1 MRRPGNRIYGF
12 PWNFPWV
19 KARRQAGVDPTPR
32 RRPVWVACFILTA
45 LGCGGAAAAQPQP
58 FPSKPIRLVLN
69 VGTGGVGDVTNRIY
83 ATHMSRSLGQQIVV
97 DNRPS
102 AGGVAALAAVVHANP
117 DGYTLVQTGNAAA
130 ISASL
135 FKKLP
140 YDVLK
145 DFTQI
150 STLGIFQMGI
160 IVTPESGFNSLADL
174 LAFARKNPG
183 NLNIGTINVGSTQY
197 LAAELFKFIAKIE
210 TQTVPFKS
218 NTLLLASMRGNEL
231 RVAFELIGP
240 VLGQIRGGT
249 IRALAVGS
257 NKRFLGLPDVP
268 TFAEAGLA
276 GFEVSSWTGISA
288 PARTPAPIIDRLSRE
303 VAKAAALPD
312 VRQTLQEM
320 GIEARAS
327 TPEETR
333 KQMANDIAKW
343 GKVIEQAKIER
354 Q

>member
-1 MRRPGNRIYGF
+1 MITVRDGRPQPSR
-12 PWNFPWV
+12 
-19 KARRQAGVDPTPR
+19 RRQPR
-32 RRPVWVACFILTA
+32 RDATEEVRLFRWICTLIAGLMA
-45 LGCGGAAAAQPQP
+45 LALCGAASAAAPY
-58 FPSKPIRLVLN
+58 PSKPIRLVLN
-69 VGTGGVGDVTNRIY
+69 VGTGGVGDVTNRIF
-83 ATHMSRSLGQQIVV
+83 AAHMSRGLGQQIVV

-102 AGGVAALAAVVHANP
+102 AGGVAALAAVVNATP

-140 YDVLK
+140 YNVLK

-183 NLNIGTINVGSTQY
+183 KLNIGTINVGSTQY
-197 LAAELFKFIAKIE
+197 LASELFKSTAKIE
-210 TQTVPFKS
+210 AQTIPFKS
-218 NTLLLASMRGNEL
+218 NTLLLASLRGNEL
-231 RVAFELIGP
+231 RVAFELLGP
-240 VLGQIRGGT
+240 VLGQIRSGQMK
-249 IRALAVGS
+249 ALAIGS
-257 NKRFLGLPDVP
+257 SRRFPGLPDVP
-268 TFAEAGLA
+268 TFSESGLS
-276 GFEVSSWTGISA
+276 GFDDVFSWTGISA
-288 PARTPAPIIDRLSRE
+288 PARTPAAIVDRLAKE
-303 VAKAAALPD
+303 VAKAAALPE
-312 VRQTLQEM
+312 VKQTLQDM

-333 KQMANDIAKW
+333 KRMAADIARW

>member
-1 MRRPGNRIYGF
+1 LFRRIFTLP
-12 PWNFPWV
+12 
-19 KARRQAGVDPTPR
+19 
-32 RRPVWVACFILTA
+32 ACLMA
-45 LGCGGAAAAQPQP
+45 LALCGAASAVDSY
-58 FPSKPIRLVLN
+58 PSRPIRLVLN
-69 VGTGGVGDVTNRIY
+69 VGTGGVGDITNRIF
-83 ATHMSRSLGQQIVV
+83 ATHMGRSLGQQIVV

-102 AGGVAALAAVVHANP
+102 AGGVAALASVVHANP
-117 DGYTLVQTGNAAA
+117 DGYTLVQTGNAAS

-140 YDVLK
+140 YDVMK

-174 LAFARKNPG
+174 LAFTRKNPG
-183 NLNIGTINVGSTQY
+183 KLNIGTINVGSTQY
-197 LAAELFKFIAKIE
+197 LASELFKSMAGIQA
-210 TQTVPFKS
+210 QTVPFKS
-218 NTLLLASMRGNEL
+218 NTLLLASLRGNEL
-231 RVAFELIGP
+231 RVAFEMLGP
-240 VLGQIRGGT
+240 VLAQIRSGT
-249 IRALAVGS
+249 MKALAVCSS
-257 NKRFLGLPDVP
+257 NRFPALPDVP
-268 TFAEAGLA
+268 TIAESGLPN
-276 GFEVSSWTGISA
+276 FEASSWTGISA
-288 PARTPAPIIDRLSRE
+288 PARTPAPILDRLARE
-303 VAKAAALPD
+303 VAKAAALPE

-333 KQMANDIAKW
+333 KRMAADIARW